1 MVLHSIPDIRLFW
14 SQDARFLSQ
23 FANVSAG
30 SSAAGGLSPSSPSSL
45 ASQRETDAPALVTFQ
60 PYSKYPACLKD
71 ISFWLPADGT
81 FHANDVAEVVRDEA
95 QDLAEHVQLIDEFT
109 HPKSGRRSQ
118 CYRINY
124 RSMDR

>member
-23 FANVSAG
+23 FADVRAG

-45 ASQRETDAPALVTFQ
+45 ASQPHDAAALVTFQ

-71 ISFWLPADGT
+71 VSFWLPKAHQL
-81 FHANDVAEVVRDEA
+81 HANDVAEIVRDEA
-95 QDLAEHVQLIDEFT
+95 HDLAESVELIDEFT
-109 HPKSGRRSQ
+109 HPKTGRRSQ